1 MLSFRTLRNKFS
13 QEEEAPDEEKETTS
27 PIFSSSNP
35 NYGEGV
41 CKMSVCHGEQT
52 SWACVDRPKSN
63 KNASENLHGFKIE
76 EQAERN
82 SR

>member
-1 MLSFRTLRNKFS
+1 MLLQTFRFKFS
-13 QEEEAPDEEKETTS
+13 EEAEAPDEEKETTS
-27 PIFSSSNP
+27 PIFTSSNP

-52 SWACVDRPKSN
+52 SWACVRPESYR
-63 KNASENLHGFKIE
+63 NASENLVSKSKNKVE
-76 EQAERN
+76 ERN

>member
-52 SWACVDRPKSN
+52 SWACVRPKTN
-63 KNASENLHGFKIE
+63 KKASKNLVSKSKNKVE
-76 EQAERN
+76 ERN